1 MAAPTPNLVLSILF
15 TIKFIAGSPSE
26 DLGECFCDNGCYK
39 AKDTPFRLQC
49 CDDICENAAER
60 RTENLCNEHC
70 KCYQTI
76 KNNKV
81 CMTFLKKERAGT
93 SLNRAILFAFL
104 YYGIGRPAR
113 LRDKCTPYSKVFSLC
128 PIAHTVKSRNAG
140 PKSNGNPPIT
150 NAKYW
155 SLQDI
160 SFNFLYWQ

>member
-93 SLNRAILFAFL
+93 SLNRAIHFAFYTMEL
-104 YYGIGRPAR
+104 E
-113 LRDKCTPYSKVFSLC
+113 DQQDSE
-128 PIAHTVKSRNAG
+128 
-140 PKSNGNPPIT
+140 T
-150 NAKYW
+150 NVPLIQKFFHFV
-155 SLQDI
+155 Q
-160 SFNFLYWQ
+160 